1 MDPRV
6 GRMAAPE
13 MTEKA
18 PRSIVARVLVPLA
31 MVAVIVAV
39 VAIVSGTM
47 SDSGKGERKGE
58 RKART
63 EQQQSQEPEFEGD
76 TYVVQPGDT
85 LTGIVAKTGVSAA
98 KIQKLN
104 PDLDPETLATGRTLK
119 LR

>member
-1 MDPRV
+1 
-6 GRMAAPE
+6 
-13 MTEKA
+13 MTERA
-18 PRSIVARVLVPLA
+18 PRSIALRVLVPLA
-31 MVAVIVAV
+31 MIAVIVAI

-47 SDSGKGERKGE
+47 SDSGKRERGGE

-63 EQQQSQEPEFEGD
+63 EQQQSQKPEFEGD

-85 LTGIVAKTGVSAA
+85 LTGIVEKTGVPAT

-104 PDLDPETLATGRTLK
+104 PELDPETLAPGQSLK

>member
-1 MDPRV
+1 
-6 GRMAAPE
+6 

-63 EQQQSQEPEFEGD
+63 EQQQSQKPEFEGD